1 MYQSGD
7 DRDNEDKVF
16 SLGSNR
22 YHFKISIY
30 TMSLRHG
37 GEVPQTQKS
46 KIPSAENPKAVKAF
60 FFMPELGQDIALR
73 VPPAARKCVV
83 LISAF
88 WSIELHIFVVLLS
101 SPIIKWRCDMRKRLT
116 LSLVI

>member
-1 MYQSGD
+1 MYIPIVTMKTKFVSP
-7 DRDNEDKVF
+7 
-16 SLGSNR
+16 GSNR

-60 FFMPELGQDIALR
+60 FFVPGLGQ
-73 VPPAARKCVV
+73 
-83 LISAF
+83 
-88 WSIELHIFVVLLS
+88 
-101 SPIIKWRCDMRKRLT
+101 KRNMWF
-116 LSLVI
+116 